1 MRDVLT
7 SWADDVFCF
16 FFLFWFVSLMAS
28 FLYSQLSVVHHW
40 WIEEAGTRGGD
51 KGAAGAQAPSMD
63 MNFPLF
69 LKIQIKFENS
79 TPPPRTLIFKNQL
92 PGSAPG
98 RNFVALS
105 EKKLTSDS
113 VLARWCKS

>member
-1 MRDVLT
+1 MLT
-7 SWADDVFCF
+7 GWADDVFCF

-28 FLYSQLSVVHHW
+28 FFNSQLSVVYHR

-51 KGAAGAQAPSMD
+51 KGAAGAQAPSMN

-79 TPPPRTLIFKNQL
+79 TPPCTLIFKNQL

-105 EKKLTSDS
+105 EKKTN
-113 VLARWCKS
+113 K